1 MVVRNRKNWRTSS
14 NARQKRDADAK
25 LPHPRLDDTHST
37 LVQGLRIGWLIT
49 HHQPGIMRAVKG
61 TGESQMDWPN
71 GCSSKRHLME
81 ELPVSGR
88 WTHISDSRDLLV
100 RQLDQDIT
108 RQPQAKVPLLL
119 TQGVK
124 QLLMH
129 EAAVGHSSSS
139 LMEMKFVSQSGPKQ
153 FLSDHWSHLL
163 SLHASF
169 SFPTWAKALV
179 YFIGGPNRPS
189 CTHENGVC
197 PWSQQVRP
205 WANPGTIRSYS
216 SIPILFSTVAYFR
229 ALLCARPRRLT
240 IRALRSGWPSGPAW
254 RQNRLLPSPAPRG
267 IAARIHD

>member
-25 LPHPRLDDTHST
+25 LPHPRPDDTHST

-119 TQGVK
+119 TLGVK

-129 EAAVGHSSSS
+129 EAAVGKQDHMP
-139 LMEMKFVSQSGPKQ
+139 LRQPKGA
-153 FLSDHWSHLL
+153 HLL
-163 SLHASF
+163 KYRLIVLKPDRSTSVAH
-169 SFPTWAKALV
+169 
-179 YFIGGPNRPS
+179 GPPS
-189 CTHENGVC
+189 QRDG
-197 PWSQQVRP
+197 
-205 WANPGTIRSYS
+205 
-216 SIPILFSTVAYFR
+216 
-229 ALLCARPRRLT
+229 RPR
-240 IRALRSGWPSGPAW
+240 
-254 RQNRLLPSPAPRG
+254 
-267 IAARIHD
+267 